1 MVNFLDLGGLVL
13 GLCLLVGGGDLLV
26 RGASDLAKV
35 LGVSNLIIGLT
46 VVAFGTSAPELAVN
60 LLASYDG
67 NPDISFGNVVGSN
80 IANIGLILGCAALI
94 KPLGISSAI
103 IKREIPMMVL
113 ASLMAL
119 ILAADLVLTQRPNS
133 FDRSDGLVLLMLFG
147 VFMYYT
153 VAEVFR
159 SRETDPLLT
168 QAGSSSDE
176 RRLQKVLVSL
186 VMTVAGFVLLI
197 TGGEL
202 TVSSATR
209 LAQGLGVPQVIVA
222 LTIVAVG
229 TSLPELVTCVIATW
243 KGQTDLAIGNVVG
256 SNIFNL
262 LFVTG
267 LSSTFKS
274 IPIPD
279 TGGFVDLGVMIFLS
293 VLLFVICLTDNKR
306 IVRWEGV
313 LLLCLYVSYHA
324 YRIVG
329 MG

>member
-1 MVNFLDLGGLVL
+1 MMSFWDLGGLTL
-13 GLCLLVGGGDLLV
+13 GIALLVVGGNFLV
-26 RGASDLAKV
+26 QGASDLAKA
-35 LGVSNLIIGLT
+35 LGVSSLIIGLT

-60 LLASYDG
+60 ILASYDG
-67 NPDISFGNVVGSN
+67 NPDISFGNVIGSN

-94 KPLGISSAI
+94 KPLAISSTI

-113 ASLMAL
+113 ASLMIL
-119 ILAADLVLTQRPNS
+119 ILASDRFLTHGPDI
-133 FDRSDGLVLLMLFG
+133 FDRSDGLVLLMLFC

-159 SRETDPLLT
+159 NRDLDPLVT
-168 QAGSSSDE
+168 QAERSSDG
-176 RRLQKVLVSL
+176 RSLRQLLVSL
-186 VMTVAGFVLLI
+186 VMTVGGFALLI
-197 TGGEL
+197 AGGEF

-209 LAQGLGVPQVIVA
+209 LAESLGVPQVIIA

-229 TSLPELVTCVIATW
+229 TSLPELVTCIIATW

-262 LFVTG
+262 LFITG

-274 IPIPD
+274 IPVPGA
-279 TGGFVDLGVMIFLS
+279 GGFFDLGVMIFLS
-293 VLLFVICLTDNKR
+293 VLLFIICLTDDKR
-306 IVRWEGV
+306 IVRWEGG
-313 LLLCLYVSYHA
+313 LLICMYLCYHA
-324 YRIVG
+324 YRMIG